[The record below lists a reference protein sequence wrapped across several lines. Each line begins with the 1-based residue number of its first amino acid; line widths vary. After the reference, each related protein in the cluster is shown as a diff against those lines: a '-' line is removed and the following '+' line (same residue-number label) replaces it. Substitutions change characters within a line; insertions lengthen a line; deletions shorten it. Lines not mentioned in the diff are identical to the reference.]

1 MYPCYHRN
9 EVLSSSISWC
19 VSKNSSN
26 NNFNLIE
33 YRYRSR
39 LNTRTRLQCQ
49 IDDIMIL
56 MDLLSS
62 HEKGLVAAIGWNCS
76 FGLWSLQSTRTNER
90 RYRRT
95 ADIRHSAGNVALAL
109 ERACA
114 KYESSTWTL
123 RDLYVNS
130 TWTLR
135 DLYEVWR
142 ERKSHGRLPNH
153 DSQQKFLR
161 RCLQLRQSRRPEIVY
176 ESTNIVPKTKTNSKH
191 YRKRT
196 YEQKEWGKYRNWR
209 PREFQFRRFASA
221 RDHVGSVVTVRSV
234 FVEFKK
240 WFFVSCYFTK
250 VLYFLPSLS
259 IINCNQRG
267 IH

>member
-1 MYPCYHRN
+1 MEFWSFRHLDSVCMTQELIEELRGDSVSFWTWRYSLSCHCSCLFLFSRRYHSAKIQYENGICMYPCYHRN

-39 LNTRTRLQCQ
+39 LNTRLQCQ

-62 HEKGLVAAIGWNCS
+62 HEKVLVAAIGWNCS

-114 KYESSTWTL
+114 K
-123 RDLYVNS
+123 
-130 TWTLR
+130 
-135 DLYEVWR
+135 
-142 ERKSHGRLPNH
+142 
-153 DSQQKFLR
+153 
-161 RCLQLRQSRRPEIVY
+161 
-176 ESTNIVPKTKTNSKH
+176 
-191 YRKRT
+191 
-196 YEQKEWGKYRNWR
+196 
-209 PREFQFRRFASA
+209 
-221 RDHVGSVVTVRSV
+221 
-234 FVEFKK
+234 
-240 WFFVSCYFTK
+240 
-250 VLYFLPSLS
+250 
-259 IINCNQRG
+259 
-267 IH
+267 